1 MKQVSLSLGLLGL
14 TFLRAA
20 FPMRRRKMDCP
31 RFKVISVSEGYS
43 DYDELTKSVLD
54 DSGYMEDTTPQYLAE
69 LRSLI
74 NYSNSNSYRL
84 GNPRLIL
91 VVEEKKETLQD
102 MLTKAKVAWD
112 KERAAAALKA
122 KKSREKTLAAK
133 KRKLEALKKELET
146 E

>member
-1 MKQVSLSLGLLGL
+1 M
-14 TFLRAA
+14 A
-20 FPMRRRKMDCP
+20 CP
-31 RFKVISVSEGYS
+31 RFKVISISEEYD

-54 DSGYMEDTTPQYLAE
+54 DSGYIEDTTPQYLAE

-74 NYSNSNSYRL
+74 VYSNSNSHRL

-112 KERAAAALKA
+112 KERAAAALRA
-122 KKSREKTLAAK
+122 KKSQEKTLAAK
-133 KRKLEALKKELET
+133 KRKLEALKKELES